1 MSLDKLDTT
10 NFFETTTNDADEV
23 FIVLKE
29 LLQTSD
35 TYGSIQES
43 SLKLMEYMDVLGRL
57 EKGSLHFD
65 TKRKSFQ
72 QRWMSIK
79 KRPPKDDPG
88 SSEDDAFF
96 IERDSLISLHCTRG
110 DSVTVEY
117 YRVLWPFTKYYN
129 KWYVYVD
136 QSKFSWIN
144 DDTKVRFLVRMMCAR
159 GGTYEEVNLEKD
171 GEFGPRSIYRICM
184 MKDIVNVVGSL
195 KLKISIAIGRQ

>member
-1 MSLDKLDTT
+1 VSLDKLDTT
-10 NFFETTTNDADEV
+10 KFFETTTNDADEV

-29 LLQTSD
+29 LLQSD

-96 IERDSLISLHCTRG
+96 IERDS
-110 DSVTVEY
+110 
-117 YRVLWPFTKYYN
+117 
-129 KWYVYVD
+129 
-136 QSKFSWIN
+136 
-144 DDTKVRFLVRMMCAR
+144 
-159 GGTYEEVNLEKD
+159 
-171 GEFGPRSIYRICM
+171 
-184 MKDIVNVVGSL
+184 
-195 KLKISIAIGRQ
+195 